1 MPRRKDAAY
10 RVSLSPFCGRT
21 LPIFFA
27 LKNTKKVVRGGDK
40 PVNPL
45 PSTSVAEQVTKFRWG

>member
-1 MPRRKDAAY
+1 MLLTGCPY
-10 RVSLSPFCGRT
+10 HSFVGEQFEV
-21 LPIFFA
+21 FFA

-45 PSTSVAEQVTKFRWG
+45 PSTPVAEQLPKCRWG